1 MNKKA
6 YIAAGMACIAGCVI
20 CITTAFGHPPSRDLA
35 QAVDLPDTVQTE
47 PETTEE
53 TTHQS
58 PIDFDSLH
66 TQNPEI
72 YAWID
77 IPGTEI
83 SYPIAQHS
91 EDDSYYLSHDV
102 HGNSAAE
109 GTLFTESK
117 YNGTQFADKLTVVY
131 GHNMKDQSMF
141 GTLQSTYSD
150 TDNFK
155 NLNQINIYL
164 PDRELSFEIVAAVP
178 YDNRHILY
186 NYDLITQQSRDMFAY
201 SINSV
206 RAIGA
211 NLAQDPFEL
220 EENDQVLVL
229 STCQGSD
236 HSARY
241 IVVAVRKA

>member
-1 MNKKA
+1 M
-6 YIAAGMACIAGCVI
+6 
-20 CITTAFGHPPSRDLA
+20 
-35 QAVDLPDTVQTE
+35 
-47 PETTEE
+47 
-53 TTHQS
+53 
-58 PIDFDSLH
+58 
-66 TQNPEI
+66 
-72 YAWID
+72 
-77 IPGTEI
+77 
-83 SYPIAQHS
+83 
-91 EDDSYYLSHDV
+91 
-102 HGNSAAE
+102 
-109 GTLFTESK
+109 FTEGK

-164 PDRELSFEIVAAVP
+164 PDRELSFEIAAAVP

-211 NLAQDPFEL
+211 NLAQNPFEL

-241 IVVAVRKA
+241 IVVAVRKP